1 MGKCLI
7 TKMKGSA
14 SGADLPVIGKIR
26 IKLSGETNDNH
37 SNSRGYI
44 EVKNSNIEWSGEEK
58 PVSTENNSY
67 SISFKQPKSGVV
79 YCSDKYNV
87 SSILTDWMYAADVK
101 FEDLSEYCRNLT
113 SMLLSNS
120 GQTGDLSEIAGLRL
134 TVLSL
139 SHSKVTGDITSLP
152 NRYLLT
158 SLDISNNKTIS
169 VNTQGLS
176 ICTNL
181 INLNLNY
188 SMATGDIA
196 NLSTLTNLET
206 LNLLNTSVSGDLS
219 SLAGL
224 SKLYSFIN
232 WNLQNT
238 WSSHDLRP
246 SSSKIISGQF
256 RFATAT
262 DTDNFLINMAK
273 CQASDSDT
281 IKQFYFQESHRT
293 SASDA
298 AVSAL
303 QGKGYTL
310 SQLITD

>member
-1 MGKCLI
+1 MGKCLV
-7 TKMKGSA
+7 TKMKGSTG
-14 SGADLPVIGKIR
+14 GADLPFLGKIR
-26 IKLSGETNDNH
+26 IKLLGKTNDNH
-37 SNSRGYI
+37 TNSQGYI
-44 EVKNSNIEWSGEEK
+44 QVRNSTIEWAGEEK
-58 PVSTENNSY
+58 PVSTEIGSY
-67 SISFKQPKSGVV
+67 TIYFKQPKSGNV
-79 YCSDKYNV
+79 YCSDKKNV
-87 SSILTDWMYAADVK
+87 SEIITSWMYAADVK
-101 FEDLSEYCRNLT
+101 FEDLNEYCRNLT
-113 SMLLSNS
+113 SLSLSNS
-120 GQTGDLSEIAGLRL
+120 GQTGDLSEIADLKL
-134 TVLSL
+134 TSLSL
-139 SHSKVTGDITSLP
+139 SHSKATGDITSLP

-158 SLDISNNKTIS
+158 LLDISNNKTIS

-176 ICTNL
+176 ICTGLTRL
-181 INLNLNY
+181 IMND

-196 NLSTLTNLET
+196 NLSTLTNLEK
-206 LNLLNTSVSGDLS
+206 LQLKNTSVSGDLS

-224 SKLYSFIN
+224 SKLYYFKN

-238 WSSHDLRP
+238 WSSQDLRP
-246 SSSKIISGQF
+246 SSSKIISGEF

-273 CQASDSDT
+273 CQASDV
-281 IKQFYFQESHRT
+281 KQIYFQQSHRT

>member
-1 MGKCLI
+1 MGKCLV
-7 TKMKGSA
+7 TKMKGSTG
-14 SGADLPVIGKIR
+14 GADLPFLGKIR
-26 IKLSGETNDNH
+26 IKLLGKTNDNH
-37 SNSRGYI
+37 TNSQGYI
-44 EVKNSNIEWSGEEK
+44 QVKNSTIEWAGEEK
-58 PVSTENNSY
+58 PVSTETGSY
-67 SISFKQPKSGVV
+67 TIYFKQPKSGIV
-79 YCSDKYNV
+79 YCSDKKNV
-87 SSILTDWMYAADVK
+87 SDIVTSWMYAADVK
-101 FEDLSEYCRNLT
+101 FEDLNKYCGNLT
-113 SMLLSNS
+113 SLSLSNS
-120 GQTGDLSEIAGLRL
+120 GQTGDLSEIADLKL
-134 TVLSL
+134 TSLSL

-176 ICTNL
+176 ICTGLTSLLMND
-181 INLNLNY
+181 

-196 NLSTLTNLET
+196 NLSTLTNLEK
-206 LNLLNTSVSGDLS
+206 LLLKNTSVRGDLS

-224 SKLYSFIN
+224 SKLDYFIN

-238 WSSHDLRP
+238 WSSQDLRP

-273 CQASDSDT
+273 CQASDG
-281 IKQFYFQESHRT
+281 KQIYFQQSHRT

>member
-7 TKMKGSA
+7 TKMKGSV
-14 SGADLPVIGKIR
+14 SGADLPVLGKIR
-26 IKLSGETNDNH
+26 IKLLDKTNDNN
-37 SNSRGYI
+37 SNSQGYI
-44 EVKNSNIEWSGEEK
+44 QVKNSNIEWAGD
-58 PVSTENNSY
+58 ENVIELGDGVRTIY
-67 SISFKQPKSGVV
+67 FRQPKSGIV
-79 YCSDKYNV
+79 YCSDKKNV
-87 SSILTDWMYAADVK
+87 SEIKTTYMYAADVK
-101 FEDLSEYCRNLT
+101 FEDLNKYCRNLT
-113 SMLLSNS
+113 SLSLSNS
-120 GQTGDLSEIAGLRL
+120 GQTGDLSEIADLRL
-134 TVLSL
+134 TGLSL

-158 SLDISNNKTIS
+158 TLDISNNKTIS
-169 VNTQGLS
+169 VNTQDFS
-176 ICTNL
+176 ICTGL
-181 INLNLNY
+181 TNLNLID

-196 NLSTLTNLET
+196 NLSVLTNLEV
-206 LNLLNTSVSGDLS
+206 LDVKSTSVSGDLS

-224 SKLYSFIN
+224 SKLYYFTN

-238 WSSHDLRP
+238 WSSQDLRP
-246 SSSKIISGQF
+246 SSSKIISGEF

-273 CQASDSDT
+273 CQASDRKL
-281 IKQFYFQESHRT
+281 IYFQQSHRT

>member
-1 MGKCLI
+1 MGKCLV
-7 TKMKGSA
+7 TKMKGSTG
-14 SGADLPVIGKIR
+14 GADLPFLGKIR
-26 IKLSGETNDNH
+26 IKLLGKTNDNH
-37 SNSRGYI
+37 TNSQGYI
-44 EVKNSNIEWSGEEK
+44 QVKNSTIEWAGEEK
-58 PVSTENNSY
+58 PVSTETGSY
-67 SISFKQPKSGVV
+67 VYFKQPKSGIV
-79 YCSDKYNV
+79 YCSDKKNV
-87 SSILTDWMYAADVK
+87 SDIVTSWMYAADVK
-101 FEDLSEYCRNLT
+101 FEDLNKYCRNLT
-113 SMLLSNS
+113 SLSLSNS
-120 GQTGDLSEIAGLRL
+120 GQTGDLSEIADLKL
-134 TVLSL
+134 TSLSL

-158 SLDISNNKTIS
+158 SLDIFNNKTIS

-176 ICTNL
+176 ICTGLTSL
-181 INLNLNY
+181 IMDN

-196 NLSTLTNLET
+196 NLSTLTNLER
-206 LNLLNTSVSGDLS
+206 LQLKNTSVSGDLS

-224 SKLYSFIN
+224 SKLYRFTN

-238 WSSHDLRP
+238 WSSQDLRP
-246 SSSKIISGQF
+246 SSSKIISGEF

-273 CQASDSDT
+273 CQASDV
-281 IKQFYFQESHRT
+281 KQIYFQQSHRT

-298 AVSAL
+298 AVSTL

>member
-7 TKMKGSA
+7 TKMKGSV
-14 SGADLPVIGKIR
+14 SGADLPVLGKIR
-26 IKLSGETNDNH
+26 IKLLDKTNDNN
-37 SNSRGYI
+37 SNSQGYI
-44 EVKNSNIEWSGEEK
+44 QVKNSNIEWAGD
-58 PVSTENNSY
+58 ENVIELGDGVRTIY
-67 SISFKQPKSGVV
+67 FRQPKSGIV
-79 YCSDKYNV
+79 YCSDKKNV
-87 SSILTDWMYAADVK
+87 SDIMTNYMYAADVK
-101 FEDLSEYCRNLT
+101 FEDLNKYCRNLT
-113 SMLLSNS
+113 SLLLSNS
-120 GQTGDLSEIAGLRL
+120 GQTGDLSEIADLRL
-134 TVLSL
+134 TGLSL

-158 SLDISNNKTIS
+158 TLDISNNKTIS
-169 VNTQGLS
+169 VNTQDFS
-176 ICTNL
+176 ICTGL
-181 INLNLNY
+181 TNLNLID

-196 NLSTLTNLET
+196 NLSVLTNLEV
-206 LNLLNTSVSGDLS
+206 LDVKSTSVSGDLS

-224 SKLYSFIN
+224 SKLYYFTN

-238 WSSHDLRP
+238 WSSQDLRP
-246 SSSKIISGQF
+246 SSSKIISGEF

-273 CQASDSDT
+273 CQASDR
-281 IKQFYFQESHRT
+281 KQIYFQQSHRT

>member
-7 TKMKGSA
+7 TKMKGSV
-14 SGADLPVIGKIR
+14 SGADLPVLGKIR
-26 IKLSGETNDNH
+26 IKLLDKTNDNN
-37 SNSRGYI
+37 SNSQGYI
-44 EVKNSNIEWSGEEK
+44 QVKNSNIEWAGD
-58 PVSTENNSY
+58 ENVIELGDGVRTIY
-67 SISFKQPKSGVV
+67 FRHPKSGIV
-79 YCSDKYNV
+79 YCSDKKNV
-87 SSILTDWMYAADVK
+87 SDIMTTYMYAADVK
-101 FEDLSEYCRNLT
+101 FEDLNKYCRNLT
-113 SMLLSNS
+113 SLSLSNS
-120 GQTGDLSEIAGLRL
+120 GQTGDLSEIADLRL
-134 TVLSL
+134 TGLSL

-158 SLDISNNKTIS
+158 TLDISNNKTIS
-169 VNTQGLS
+169 VNTQDFS
-176 ICTNL
+176 ICTGL
-181 INLNLNY
+181 TNLNLID

-196 NLSTLTNLET
+196 NLSVLTNLEV
-206 LNLLNTSVSGDLS
+206 LDVKSTSVSGDLS

-224 SKLYSFIN
+224 SKLYYFTN

-238 WSSHDLRP
+238 WSSQDLRP
-246 SSSKIISGQF
+246 SSSKIISGEF

-273 CQASDSDT
+273 CQASDR
-281 IKQFYFQESHRT
+281 KQIYFQQSHRT

>member
-7 TKMKGSA
+7 TKMKGSV
-14 SGADLPVIGKIR
+14 SGADLPVLGKIR
-26 IKLSGETNDNH
+26 IKLLGKTNDYH
-37 SNSRGYI
+37 SNSQGYI
-44 EVKNSNIEWSGEEK
+44 QVKNSNIEWAGD
-58 PVSTENNSY
+58 ENVVKLGDGVRTIY
-67 SISFKQPKSGVV
+67 FQQPKSGIV
-79 YCSDKYNV
+79 YCSDKKNV
-87 SSILTDWMYAADVK
+87 SEIITTWMYAADVK
-101 FEDLSEYCRNLT
+101 FEDLNKYCRNLT
-113 SMLLSNS
+113 SAALSNS
-120 GQTGDLSEIAGLRL
+120 GQTGDLSEIADLRL
-134 TVLSL
+134 TGLSL

-152 NRYLLT
+152 NRYLLNY
-158 SLDISNNKTIS
+158 LDISNNKTIS
-169 VNTQGLS
+169 VNTQDFS
-176 ICTNL
+176 ICTGL
-181 INLNLNY
+181 TDLNLTD

-206 LNLLNTSVSGDLS
+206 LSVKSTSVSGDLS

-224 SKLYSFIN
+224 SKLYYFTN

-238 WSSHDLRP
+238 WSSQDLRP
-246 SSSKIISGQF
+246 SSSKIISGEF

-273 CQASDSDT
+273 CQASDR
-281 IKQFYFQESHRT
+281 KQIYFQQSHRT

-298 AVSAL
+298 AVSTL

>member
-1 MGKCLI
+1 MGKCLV
-7 TKMKGSA
+7 TKMKGSTG
-14 SGADLPVIGKIR
+14 GADLPFLGKIR
-26 IKLSGETNDNH
+26 IKLLGKTNDNH
-37 SNSRGYI
+37 SNSQGYLN
-44 EVKNSNIEWSGEEK
+44 VKNSNMEWAGEEK
-58 PVSTENNSY
+58 VVSGATGSY
-67 SISFKQPKSGVV
+67 TIYFKQPKSGIV
-79 YCSDKYNV
+79 YCSDKKNV
-87 SSILTDWMYAADVK
+87 SDIVTSWMYAADVK
-101 FEDLSEYCRNLT
+101 FEDLNKYCGNLT
-113 SMLLSNS
+113 SLLLSNS
-120 GQTGDLSEIAGLRL
+120 GQTGDLSEIADLKL
-134 TVLSL
+134 TSLSL

-176 ICTNL
+176 ICTGLTSL
-181 INLNLNY
+181 IMDN

-196 NLSTLTNLET
+196 NLSTLTNLER
-206 LNLLNTSVSGDLS
+206 LQQKNTSVRGDLS

-224 SKLYSFIN
+224 SKLYYFTN

-238 WSSHDLRP
+238 WSSQDLRP
-246 SSSKIISGQF
+246 SSSKIISGEF
-256 RFATAT
+256 KFATAT

-273 CQASDSDT
+273 CQASD
-281 IKQFYFQESHRT
+281 IKQFYFQQSHRT

>member
-7 TKMKGSA
+7 TKMKDSV
-14 SGADLPVIGKIR
+14 SGADLPVLGKIR
-26 IKLSGETNDNH
+26 IKLLDKTNDYH
-37 SNSRGYI
+37 SNSQGYI
-44 EVKNSNIEWSGEEK
+44 IAKNSNIEWAGD
-58 PVSTENNSY
+58 ENVVELGDGVRTIY
-67 SISFKQPKSGVV
+67 FKQPKSGIV
-79 YCSDKYNV
+79 YYSDKKNV
-87 SSILTDWMYAADVK
+87 SEIMTTWMYAADVK
-101 FEDLSEYCRNLT
+101 FEDLNKYCRNLA
-113 SMLLSNS
+113 SLSLSNS
-120 GQTGDLSEIAGLRL
+120 GQTGDLSEIADLGLTCL
-134 TVLSL
+134 AL

-152 NRYLLT
+152 NRHLLAT
-158 SLDISNNKTIS
+158 LDISNNKTIS
-169 VNTQGLS
+169 INTQDFS
-176 ICTNL
+176 ICTGL
-181 INLNLNY
+181 TDLNLTD

-206 LNLLNTSVSGDLS
+206 LSVRSTSVSGDLS

-224 SKLYSFIN
+224 SKLYYFTN

-238 WSSHDLRP
+238 WSSQDLRP
-246 SSSKIISGQF
+246 SSSKIISGEF

-273 CQASDSDT
+273 CQASDR
-281 IKQFYFQESHRT
+281 KQIFFQQSHRT

>member
-7 TKMKGSA
+7 TKMNGSV
-14 SGADLPVIGKIR
+14 SGADLPVLGKIR
-26 IKLSGETNDNH
+26 IKLLAKTNDHH
-37 SNSRGYI
+37 SNSQGYI
-44 EVKNSNIEWSGEEK
+44 NVKNSNIEYAGEEK
-58 PVSTENNSY
+58 PVSSESNSY
-67 SISFKQPKSGVV
+67 YIYFKQPKSGIV

-87 SSILTDWMYAADVK
+87 TSIQTEWMYAADVK
-101 FEDLSEYCRNLT
+101 FEDLNKYCRNLT
-113 SMLLSNS
+113 YLLLSNS
-120 GQTGDLSEIAGLRL
+120 EQTGDLSEIADLRL
-134 TVLSL
+134 TKLTLSY
-139 SHSKVTGDITSLP
+139 SKVTGDITSLP
-152 NRYLLT
+152 NRSLLT
-158 SLDISNNKTIS
+158 NLDISNNKTIS

-176 ICTNL
+176 TCTGL
-181 INLNLNY
+181 ISLNMID

-196 NLSTLTNLET
+196 NLSTLTNLES
-206 LNLLNTSVSGDLS
+206 LDVKNTSVSGDLS

-224 SKLYSFIN
+224 PKFSYFTN

-238 WSSHDLRP
+238 WSSQDLRP

-273 CQASDSDT
+273 CQASG
-281 IKQFYFQESHRT
+281 IKQIYFQQSRRT

>member
-7 TKMKGSA
+7 TKMKGSV
-14 SGADLPVIGKIR
+14 SGADLPVLGKIR
-26 IKLSGETNDNH
+26 IKLLYKTNDNH
-37 SNSRGYI
+37 SNSQGFI
-44 EVKNSNIEWSGEEK
+44 NVKNSNIEWAGEEK
-58 PVSTENNSY
+58 PISPETNSY
-67 SISFKQPKSGVV
+67 TIYFKQPKSGIV

-87 SSILTDWMYAADVK
+87 TSIQTEWMYAADVK
-101 FEDLSEYCRNLT
+101 FEDLNEYCGNLT
-113 SMLLSNS
+113 SLSLNNS
-120 GQTGDLSEIAGLRL
+120 WQKGDLSEIAGLRL
-134 TVLSL
+134 TKLSL

-169 VNTQGLS
+169 VNMKDLS
-176 ICTNL
+176 ICTGL
-181 INLNLNY
+181 TNLNVVD
-188 SMATGDIA
+188 SMFTGNIA
-196 NLSTLTNLET
+196 NLSTLTNLEV
-206 LNLLNTSVSGDLS
+206 LGAKKTSVSGDLS

-224 SKLYSFIN
+224 SKLYYFTN

-238 WSSHDLRP
+238 WSSQDLRP
-246 SSSKIISGQF
+246 SSSKIISGEF

-273 CQASDSDT
+273 CQASDF
-281 IKQFYFQESHRT
+281 KQMFFQQSHRT

>member
-7 TKMKGSA
+7 TKMKGSV
-14 SGADLPVIGKIR
+14 SGADLPVLGKIR
-26 IKLSGETNDNH
+26 IKLLGKTNDYH
-37 SNSRGYI
+37 SNSQGYI
-44 EVKNSNIEWSGEEK
+44 QVKNSNIEWAGD
-58 PVSTENNSY
+58 ENVVELGDGVRTIY
-67 SISFKQPKSGVV
+67 FQQPKSGIV
-79 YCSDKYNV
+79 YCSDKKNV
-87 SSILTDWMYAADVK
+87 SEIITTWMYAADVK
-101 FEDLSEYCRNLT
+101 FEDLNKYCRNLT
-113 SMLLSNS
+113 SAALSNS
-120 GQTGDLSEIAGLRL
+120 GQTGDLSEIADLRL
-134 TVLSL
+134 TGLSL

-152 NRYLLT
+152 NRYLLNY
-158 SLDISNNKTIS
+158 LDISNNKTIS
-169 VNTQGLS
+169 VNTQDFS
-176 ICTNL
+176 ICTGL
-181 INLNLNY
+181 TDLNLTD

-206 LNLLNTSVSGDLS
+206 LSVKSTSVSGDLS

-224 SKLYSFIN
+224 SKLYYFTN

-238 WSSHDLRP
+238 WSSQDLRP
-246 SSSKIISGQF
+246 SSSKIISGEF

-273 CQASDSDT
+273 CQASDR
-281 IKQFYFQESHRT
+281 KQIYFQQSHRT

-298 AVSAL
+298 AVSTL

>member
-1 MGKCLI
+1 MGKCFI
-7 TKMKGSA
+7 TKMKGSV
-14 SGADLPVIGKIR
+14 SGADLPVLGKIR
-26 IKLSGETNDNH
+26 IKLLGKTNDNH
-37 SNSRGYI
+37 SNSQGYI
-44 EVKNSNIEWSGEEK
+44 NVKNSNMEWAGEEK
-58 PVSTENNSY
+58 VVSEATGSY
-67 SISFKQPKSGVV
+67 IIYFKQPKSGVV

-87 SSILTDWMYAADVK
+87 TSIKTDWMYAANVK
-101 FEDLSEYCRNLT
+101 FEDLNKYCGNLT
-113 SMLLSNS
+113 SLSLSNS
-120 GQTGDLSEIAGLRL
+120 GQTGDLSEIAGLKLAEL
-134 TVLSL
+134 TFSN
-139 SHSKVTGDITSLP
+139 SKVTGDITSLP
-152 NRYLLT
+152 NRYLLNF
-158 SLDISNNKTIS
+158 LNISNNKTIS

-176 ICTNL
+176 ICTGLTSL
-181 INLNLNY
+181 IMDN

-196 NLSTLTNLET
+196 NLSTLTNLEK
-206 LNLLNTSVSGDLS
+206 LQLKDTSVSGDLS

-232 WNLQNT
+232 WYLQNT
-238 WSSHDLRP
+238 WSSQDLRP

-273 CQASDSDT
+273 CQASDA
-281 IKQFYFQESHRT
+281 KQIYFQQSHRT

>member
-1 MGKCLI
+1 MGKCLV
-7 TKMKGSA
+7 TKMKGSTG
-14 SGADLPVIGKIR
+14 GADLPFLGKIR
-26 IKLSGETNDNH
+26 IKLLGKTNDNH
-37 SNSRGYI
+37 TNSNGYI
-44 EVKNSNIEWSGEEK
+44 QVRNSTIEWAGEEK
-58 PVSTENNSY
+58 PVSTEIGSY
-67 SISFKQPKSGVV
+67 TIYFKQPKSGIV
-79 YCSDKYNV
+79 YCSDKKNV
-87 SSILTDWMYAADVK
+87 SEIITSWMYAADVK
-101 FEDLSEYCRNLT
+101 FEDLNEYCRNLT
-113 SMLLSNS
+113 SLSLSNS
-120 GQTGDLSEIAGLRL
+120 GQTGDLSEIADLKL
-134 TVLSL
+134 TSLSL
-139 SHSKVTGDITSLP
+139 SHSKATGDITSLP

-158 SLDISNNKTIS
+158 LLEISNNKTIS

-176 ICTNL
+176 ICIGLTGL
-181 INLNLNY
+181 IMND

-196 NLSTLTNLET
+196 NLSTLTNLEK
-206 LNLLNTSVSGDLS
+206 LQLRNTSVSGDLS

-224 SKLYSFIN
+224 SKLYYFTN

-238 WSSHDLRP
+238 WSSQDLRP
-246 SSSKIISGQF
+246 SSSKIISGEF

-273 CQASDSDT
+273 CQASDV
-281 IKQFYFQESHRT
+281 KQIYFQQSHRT